1 MNSTTI
7 KDLVQMELNGLYGQN
22 LIQEL
27 NEIIEYYNIYEG
39 NEEAVYDD
47 IFIDEEWSMDF
58 NVTKKKH
65 NFIQE
70 LLNKANRFMFSNSPT
85 IECVNDENDTA
96 ITKYVGKVLKQNKF
110 GGKLKKAELD
120 CSIGKRVAI
129 KIGFDRKNKKIYF
142 RFVNSL
148 EFIYETELDDSESI
162 KKVFFFYQL
171 NNEQEKDRQ
180 RIYRQKYEM
189 VDGKCYMDE
198 QIYDGNGEVIQVIN
212 NFNYIGLDF
221 MPVYVVTNGG
231 LTGDLSG
238 VSEVSKLIDD
248 QKDYNRLDSGD
259 SDALIKGMFES
270 LYGLDLSSESA
281 KGIKKAPG
289 MFYDLQTDQAVRDQ
303 DGGKGSIG
311 VLSYNFK
318 YQTALEK
325 KLLRT
330 KLSMYS
336 ALDIPLIT
344 PAELQGFV
352 TSGKGL
358 TCLYWDLIIRCNDK
372 MTCDWAPALEWL
384 VDKIVILTKQYR
396 LADLPDYEYD
406 VVVTPRYALPDD
418 IQAQTELDIAK
429 VNAQVM
435 SRVDFIQ
442 KYDEVSEEQAEETL
456 TRIAEET
463 TRLESTVGVFGNIP
477 NPQEDMTEEED
488 IEEEPEEETKD
499 GE

>member
-1 MNSTTI
+1 MNTTTI
-7 KDLVQMELNGLYGQN
+7 KDMIQMELDGLYGAD
-22 LIQEL
+22 LLREL

-39 NEEAVYDD
+39 NEDKVYQD

-58 NVTKKKH
+58 DVTKKKH

-70 LLNKANRFMFSNSPT
+70 LLNKANRFMFSNAPT
-85 IECVNDENDTA
+85 IECVNDENDTQL
-96 ITKYVGKVLKQNKF
+96 TKFVGRVLKANKF

-129 KIGFDRKNKKIYF
+129 KLAYDRHNKKIRF

-148 EFIYETELDDSESI
+148 EFIYETELDDTESI
-162 KKVFFFYQL
+162 NKVFFFYQI
-171 NNEQEKDRQ
+171 NNAEEKEKQ

-189 VDGKCYMDE
+189 IKGQCWMSE
-198 QIYDGNGEVIQVIN
+198 HIYNGNGEVLTEIRK
-212 NFNYIGLDF
+212 FSKIGLDF
-221 MPVYVVTNGG
+221 MPVYVITNGG
-231 LTGDLSG
+231 LTGDLLG
-238 VSEVSKLIDD
+238 TSEVPKLIDD

-259 SDALIKGMFES
+259 TDALIKGMFES
-270 LYGLDLSSESA
+270 IYGLDLSSSSA
-281 KGIKKAPG
+281 KTIKKAPG
-289 MFYDLQTDQAVRDQ
+289 MFYDLQTDPAARDA
-303 DGGKGSIG
+303 DGGKGAIG

-318 YQTALEK
+318 YQLALEK
-325 KLLRT
+325 KLLRN

-336 ALDIPLIT
+336 ALDIPLVT

-384 VDKIVILTKQYR
+384 TEKIIEIAKLYD
-396 LADLPDYEYD
+396 LEDLPDYDFD
-406 VVVTPRYALPDD
+406 VVVTPNYALPDD
-418 IQAQTELDIAK
+418 IQAQTELDISK

-456 TRIAEET
+456 AKIVDET
-463 TRLESTVGVFGNIP
+463 QQLETSVSIP
-477 NPQEDMTEEED
+477 NINGDTSTMDDED
-488 IEEEPEEETKD
+488 IEGSGTGYGK
-499 GE
+499 